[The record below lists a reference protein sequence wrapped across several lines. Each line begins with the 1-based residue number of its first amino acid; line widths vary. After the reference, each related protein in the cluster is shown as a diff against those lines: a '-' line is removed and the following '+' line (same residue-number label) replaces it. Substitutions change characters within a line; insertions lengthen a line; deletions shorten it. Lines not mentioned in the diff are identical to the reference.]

1 MLSEEAFSN
10 VSSSLY
16 YSKTDVRIHFIAAE
30 SFDRITHSHV
40 MVFYRKGTR
49 IIFNA
54 VFKRIYRTSDRY
66 AQADKGRIAHATN
79 SKLLQ
84 TFPMCADK

>member
-1 MLSEEAFSN
+1 
-10 VSSSLY
+10 
-16 YSKTDVRIHFIAAE
+16 
-30 SFDRITHSHV
+30 
-40 MVFYRKGTR
+40 MVFYRKSTR

-84 TFPMCADK
+84 TFPMCADKWIVVTTITFSIRIYISTKF